1 MTNYTLEYDVITEI
15 ENLANR
21 LELDYLKPDSDCE
34 FSEEY
39 DEAMFH
45 HQLGTFI
52 TKLRRDAKNLSDE
65 FAG

>member
-1 MTNYTLEYDVITEI
+1 MINYTLEYEVITEI

-21 LELDYLKPDSDCE
+21 LEFDYLKSDGDCE
-34 FSEEY
+34 MTEEY
-39 DEAMFH
+39 DEPMFH